1 MLSVGYFVI
10 IILSYNIILSYHHQ
24 CPTLVVGL
32 PIRDDKS
39 RMVTDLTKTGGEDG
53 GDVVESLKGGEEL
66 VAALSMIMT
75 TTTVMMVVT
84 AMMILMVM
92 EVESL
97 NWGSICLMYQHH

>member
-10 IILSYNIILSYHHQ
+10 IILSSHLNISSYHLILSSNHQ
-24 CPTLVVGL
+24 WPTLVVGL

-66 VAALSMIMT
+66 VAALVMIMT
-75 TTTVMMVVT
+75 TTTVMMVMT

-92 EVESL
+92 
-97 NWGSICLMYQHH
+97 